1 MIDSKL
7 IGLIR
12 DNLTKPSIERELLE
26 KTSVLKSA
34 LLARLKSQLLP
45 SATATVATDSG
56 ITLTHVKTEGV
67 ITPSLH
73 KIQEV
78 DYFLNQLKI
87 QPIDTQPLIT
97 IQNGNYGFLTE
108 FNKIS
113 YLTPPKNRERDY
125 LVTEPKIQL
134 SDVGKSHLTNNSKS
148 EESSQLEK
156 INQLSFFDSF
166 NCIAKVAVTGNNLK
180 QERRKLLKT
189 VLQHHT
195 IVDVFLCLSFANSLF
210 TGELRLAL
218 VRLWRGG
225 RGNKPYMGEYR
236 VPPVFS
242 GFLPS
247 LPPYLLGQSS
257 KKLPVEKV

>member
-1 MIDSKL
+1 MIASKRIDS
-7 IGLIR
+7 IR
-12 DNLTKPSIERELLE
+12 DNLTKPSIKRELLE

-34 LLARLKSQLLP
+34 ILARLKLQFLP
-45 SATATVATDSG
+45 SATVATDSG
-56 ITLTHVKTEGV
+56 ITLTHVKTEGG
-67 ITPSLH
+67 ITPSL
-73 KIQEV
+73 
-78 DYFLNQLKI
+78 LKI
-87 QPIDTQPLIT
+87 QPIDTQPLIA
-97 IQNGNYGFLTE
+97 IQDGNY
-108 FNKIS
+108 
-113 YLTPPKNRERDY
+113 
-125 LVTEPKIQL
+125 
-134 SDVGKSHLTNNSKS
+134 

-156 INQLSFFDSF
+156 INQLSFFEGF
-166 NCIAKVAVTGNNLK
+166 NCLDLVAVTGNNLK